1 MTQGTAAAEKIF
13 QICEMI
19 IDIPF
24 TFRVVC
30 RKLRQFGRSQDE
42 AKN

>member
-1 MTQGTAAAEKIF
+1 MTQGKIEAEKIF
-13 QICEMI
+13 QICKMI

-30 RKLRQFGRSQDE
+30 RKLRQFGGSQDE
-42 AKN
+42 AEN